1 MTINLR
7 KYVTIVEEVHRE
19 GARTLATPLRFAAA
33 IAVITN
39 PYAGRAQE
47 DLSVLGTEYSSDL
60 GPRLADMAAEALG
73 KPVEAFGKAALV
85 GLDGETQHGS
95 SVIHTRLFGD
105 ALRRVGQGVA
115 PVPAAEKRGYPG
127 ATIDVS
133 LKNVQDPGT
142 LDGMIGSHV
151 FSWTVTIPDA
161 PAADEIMV
169 ISAVA
174 SGGRPH
180 AVLN

>member
-1 MTINLR
+1 MVMLTGS
-7 KYVTIVEEVHRE
+7 TVHPCPAWALTE
-19 GARTLATPLRFAAA
+19 PVNITPRSTYRRA
-33 IAVITN
+33 IA
-39 PYAGRAQE
+39 
-47 DLSVLGTEYSSDL
+47 
-60 GPRLADMAAEALG
+60 
-73 KPVEAFGKAALV
+73 
-85 GLDGETQHGS
+85 
-95 SVIHTRLFGD
+95 TRD
-105 ALRRVGQGVA
+105 RRIQTRTTPSFVKS
-115 PVPAAEKRGYPG
+115 P
-127 ATIDVS
+127 IDVS

>member
-60 GPRLADMAAEALG
+60 GPRL
-73 KPVEAFGKAALV
+73 
-85 GLDGETQHGS
+85 DGETQHGS
-95 SVIHTRLFGD
+95 AVIPTRLFGD